1 MIFILT
7 TTVNVTF
14 ERRGHIVV
22 VRTNIN
28 TLLQTAPVNI
38 PFPAVLARANIMLAS
53 ANLNTVK
60 TLQTV
65 TGNTDRQENLA
76 TVITIDVR

>member
-1 MIFILT
+1 MFALPNT
-7 TTVNVTF
+7 
-14 ERRGHIVV
+14 
-22 VRTNIN
+22 N
-28 TLLQTAPVNI
+28 TLLPIVLVNI
-38 PFPAVLARANIMLAS
+38 PFPAVLVTESIMIAS

-65 TGNTDRQENLA
+65 TGNTDRPENLA

>member
-1 MIFILT
+1 M
-7 TTVNVTF
+7 
-14 ERRGHIVV
+14 
-22 VRTNIN
+22 NIN
-28 TLLQTAPVNI
+28 TLPPIVPVNI
-38 PFPAVLARANIMLAS
+38 PFPAVLVTESIMIAS

-65 TGNTDRQENLA
+65 TGNTDRPENLA

>member
-1 MIFILT
+1 M
-7 TTVNVTF
+7 
-14 ERRGHIVV
+14 
-22 VRTNIN
+22 NIN
-28 TLLQTAPVNI
+28 TLPPIVPVNI
-38 PFPAVLARANIMLAS
+38 PFPAVLVTESIMIAS

>member
-1 MIFILT
+1 M
-7 TTVNVTF
+7 
-14 ERRGHIVV
+14 
-22 VRTNIN
+22 NIN
-28 TLLQTAPVNI
+28 TLLPIVLENI
-38 PFPAVLARANIMLAS
+38 PFLAVLVTESIMIVS

-65 TGNTDRQENLA
+65 TGNTDRPENLA

>member
-1 MIFILT
+1 M
-7 TTVNVTF
+7 
-14 ERRGHIVV
+14 
-22 VRTNIN
+22 NIN
-28 TLLQTAPVNI
+28 TLPPIVPVNI
-38 PFPAVLARANIMLAS
+38 PFPAVLERAHIMLAS
-53 ANLNTVK
+53 VNLNTVK

>member
-1 MIFILT
+1 MFALPNT
-7 TTVNVTF
+7 
-14 ERRGHIVV
+14 
-22 VRTNIN
+22 N
-28 TLLQTAPVNI
+28 TLLPIVLVNI
-38 PFPAVLARANIMLAS
+38 PFQVVLATESIMIAS
-53 ANLNTVK
+53 VNLNTVK

>member
-1 MIFILT
+1 M
-7 TTVNVTF
+7 
-14 ERRGHIVV
+14 
-22 VRTNIN
+22 NIN
-28 TLLQTAPVNI
+28 TLPPIVPVNI
-38 PFPAVLARANIMLAS
+38 PFPAVLVTESIMIAS

-65 TGNTDRQENLA
+65 TENTDRQENLA

>member
-1 MIFILT
+1 MNISTLPP
-7 TTVNVTF
+7 
-14 ERRGHIVV
+14 IV
-22 VRTNIN
+22 
-28 TLLQTAPVNI
+28 PVNI
-38 PFPAVLARANIMLAS
+38 PFPAVLVTESIMIAS

-65 TGNTDRQENLA
+65 TGNTDRPENLA